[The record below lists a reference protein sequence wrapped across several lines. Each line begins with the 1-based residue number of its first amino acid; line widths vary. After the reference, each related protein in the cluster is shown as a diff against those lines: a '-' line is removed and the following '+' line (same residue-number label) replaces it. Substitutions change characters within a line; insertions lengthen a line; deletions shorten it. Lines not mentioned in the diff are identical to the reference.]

1 MSEGEDPIAALIG
14 EVVVLDT
21 AGSLVYA
28 GTLKAWHERAVVL
41 TDADVHDTAEGGSGK
56 EMYVLELR
64 RHGVQ
69 RNRHEVFVRAEHVV
83 SVSRLEDVVHY

>member
-1 MSEGEDPIAALIG
+1 MTKAEDPVAALIG

-28 GTLKAWHERAVVL
+28 GTLKTWHERAIVL
-41 TDADVHDTAEGGSGK
+41 TDADVHDTAEGGSSK

-64 RHGVQ
+64 RYGVQ
-69 RNRHEVFVRAEHVV
+69 RNRHQVVVLAEHVI

>member
-1 MSEGEDPIAALIG
+1 MAQRTSPVAALVG

-21 AGSLVYA
+21 ATTLVYA
-28 GTLKAWHERAVVL
+28 GTLKAWHEEVMVL
-41 TDADVHDTAEGGSGK
+41 TDADVHDTAEGGSSK

-69 RNRHEVFVRAEHVV
+69 RNRHEVFVRAGHVV
-83 SVSRLEDVVHY
+83 SVSRLKDVVHY